1 MRVFMRFR
9 LRTALATALFTL
21 AAVAAVAQTPA
32 AVNQQRLQ
40 ALKPPVGVK
49 VAIIVFEDLQ
59 CPDCARAH
67 PLVKQVSEQH
77 KVPVIH
83 RDFPL
88 PMHNYAR
95 QAAIYARYFD
105 SKSAKLG
112 IAFREYVFQ
121 NQTAITPA
129 NIKDKVAEFAQAN
142 GAALPFL
149 LDPGKKFEAKI
160 DADIAL
166 GKRVGIQHTP
176 TIFVVG
182 SSKTSAEP
190 FVEVVDRSQLSKLVQ
205 DMKNAK

>member
-1 MRVFMRFR
+1 MRADLR
-9 LRTALATALFTL
+9 LAIAAALLL
-21 AAVAAVAQTPA
+21 LVPVGISAQAPA
-32 AVNQQRLQ
+32 AVNQQRML
-40 ALKPPVGVK
+40 ALKPPAGAK

-67 PLVKQVSEQH
+67 PLVKQVSELH
-77 KVPVIH
+77 KVPVVH

-105 SKSAKLG
+105 SKSPKLG
-112 IAFREYVFQ
+112 NAFREYVYQ
-121 NQTAITPA
+121 NQSAITPQ
-129 NIKDKVAEFAQAN
+129 NIREKVAKFAADN
-142 GAALPFL
+142 GTAMPFL
-149 LDPGKKFEAKI
+149 LDPGKKLEAKV
-160 DADIAL
+160 DADVAL

-182 SSKTSAEP
+182 SGKMATP
-190 FVEVVDRSQLSKLVQ
+190 FVEVVDRSQLSKMVS

>member
-1 MRVFMRFR
+1 MRLK
-9 LRTALATALFTL
+9 LRTTLTTALFTL
-21 AAVAAVAQTPA
+21 AALAAFAQTPA

-49 VAIIVFEDLQ
+49 VAVIVFEDLQ

-67 PLVKQVSEQH
+67 PLVKQVAEQH
-77 KVPVIH
+77 KIPVIH

-112 IAFREYVFQ
+112 NAFREYVFQ
-121 NQTAITPA
+121 NQSAITPA
-129 NIKDKVAEFAQAN
+129 NFKDKVTEFAQAN
-142 GAALPFL
+142 GTALPFL
-149 LDPGKKFEAKI
+149 LDPGKKLEAKV
-160 DADIAL
+160 DADVAL

-182 SSKTSAEP
+182 SSKTSTEP
-190 FVEVVDRSQLSKLVQ
+190 FVEVVDRSQLSKMVQ

>member
-1 MRVFMRFR
+1 MRFK
-9 LRTALATALFTL
+9 LRALATALFTL
-21 AAVAAVAQTPA
+21 TTLAAFAQVPA
-32 AVNQQRLQ
+32 AVNQQRMQ
-40 ALKPPVGVK
+40 ALKPPPGVK

-67 PLVKQVSEQH
+67 PLVKQVSELQ

-88 PMHNYAR
+88 PMHNYAKP
-95 QAAIYARYFD
+95 AAIYARYFD

-112 IAFREYVFQ
+112 IAFREYIFQ
-121 NQTAITPA
+121 NQAALTPA
-129 NIKDKVAEFAQAN
+129 NLKEMVDKFAKAN
-142 GAALPFL
+142 GTALPFL
-149 LDPGKKFEAKI
+149 LDPGKKLEAKV
-160 DADIAL
+160 DADVAL

-182 SSKTSAEP
+182 SSKNSAAP

-205 DMKNAK
+205 DMKAAK